1 MSDVMEKV
9 EKDIKKHGWH
19 VLSVFGENM
28 PSFSYTIGFEETLN
42 HPEVIMSGLETD
54 LMHHLLNDIGNLIK
68 KGQSFSEGNT
78 SNEVLKDYLV
88 KFVSVSEENIQEY
101 LRAASAY
108 YGDGNF
114 QALQCVWPDNQGR
127 FPDKTEETQEVLS

>member
-19 VLSVFGENM
+19 VLSVFGESM
-28 PSFSYTIGFEETLN
+28 PSFSYTIGFQESLR
-42 HPEVIMSGLETD
+42 HPEIIMSGLDTN

-68 KGQSFSEGNT
+68 KGQSFSVDNT

-88 KFVSVSEENIQEY
+88 KFVSVSEENSQEY
-101 LRAASAY
+101 LRAANAY

-114 QALQCVWPDNQGR
+114 QVLQCIWPDNQGR
-127 FPDKTEETQEVLS
+127 FPSKTDETQEILS